1 MEKNEKTSYDTSN
14 YHGGLSWERLYIR
27 EKRMMDSIVR
37 EATEY
42 FVEEIR
48 KSDIY
53 KEYNLQKEKLKKQP
67 ELFAKVGE
75 FRQKNLALQESAQGD
90 DLFEKLDAFEEEY
103 EEFRANP
110 LVDDFL
116 RAELAFC
123 RMIQEVNVWITAEL
137 DFE

>member
-1 MEKNEKTSYDTSN
+1 M
-14 YHGGLSWERLYIR
+14 I
-27 EKRMMDSIVR
+27 DSIVR

-75 FRQKNLALQESAQGD
+75 FRQKNYALQTSAQDD
-90 DLFEKLDAFEEEY
+90 DLFEKLDAFEKEY
-103 EEFRANP
+103 EEFHANP

-137 DFE
+137 GFE

>member
-1 MEKNEKTSYDTSN
+1 ME
-14 YHGGLSWERLYIR
+14 G
-27 EKRMMDSIVR
+27 SISDNIVKD
-37 EATEY
+37 ATEH

-48 KSDIY
+48 KSNIY
-53 KEYNLQKEKLKKQP
+53 KEYNIQKEKIKRQP
-67 ELFAKVGE
+67 ELFEKVGE
-75 FRQKNLALQESAQGD
+75 FRQRNFALQASAEGD
-90 DLFEKLDAFEEEY
+90 ELLDKLEAFEKEY

-123 RMIQEVNVWITAEL
+123 RMMQRVNVYITAEL

>member
-1 MEKNEKTSYDTSN
+1 MIDGIVLEAME
-14 YHGGLSWERLYIR
+14 HFIG
-27 EKRMMDSIVR
+27 
-37 EATEY
+37 
-42 FVEEIR
+42 EIR

-53 KEYNLQKEKLKKQP
+53 NEYNFQKEKLKKQP
-67 ELFAKVGE
+67 ILFDKVAE
-75 FRQKNLALQESAQGD
+75 FRQRNFELQSSAQGD
-90 DLFEKLDAFEEEY
+90 DLLEKLDAFEKEF

-123 RMIQEVNVWITAEL
+123 RMMQEVNVRITAEL

>member
-1 MEKNEKTSYDTSN
+1 MEENEETSDDTSDH
-14 YHGGLSWERLYIR
+14 YGGLKGEDGMEGRIT
-27 EKRMMDSIVR
+27 DSIVR
-37 EATEY
+37 KATEH

-48 KSDIY
+48 RSDTY
-53 KEYNLQKEKLKKQP
+53 KEYNFQKEKIKKQP
-67 ELFAKVGE
+67 ELFKRVEE
-75 FRQKNLALQESAQGD
+75 FRQRNFALQSSSQGD
-90 DLFEKLDAFEEEY
+90 DLLDKLDAFEKEY

-123 RMIQEVNVWITAEL
+123 RMMQKVNVQITAEL

>member
-1 MEKNEKTSYDTSN
+1 MID
-14 YHGGLSWERLYIR
+14 G
-27 EKRMMDSIVR
+27 IVR
-37 EATEY
+37 EATAY

-53 KEYNLQKEKLKKQP
+53 KEYSLQKEKLKKQP
-67 ELFAKVGE
+67 ELFAQVGE
-75 FRQKNLALQESAQGD
+75 YRQKNFALQTSAQGD
-90 DLFEKLDAFEEEY
+90 DLLERLDAFEKEY

>member
-1 MEKNEKTSYDTSN
+1 MEKDETASDDTPD
-14 YHGGLSWERLYIR
+14 YHGSLKGEDSML
-27 EKRMMDSIVR
+27 DSIVQK
-37 EATEY
+37 ATDN

-48 KSDIY
+48 KSSVY
-53 KEYNLQKEKLKKQP
+53 REYNFQKEKLKKQP
-67 ELFAKVGE
+67 ELFASVVE
-75 FRQKNLALQESAQGD
+75 FRQRNFALQKETPAEELLD
-90 DLFEKLDAFEEEY
+90 KLDDFEREY

-123 RMIQEVNVWITAEL
+123 RMMQEVNVLITAEL

>member
-1 MEKNEKTSYDTSN
+1 M
-14 YHGGLSWERLYIR
+14 I
-27 EKRMMDSIVR
+27 DSTVR

-67 ELFAKVGE
+67 ELFAEVAE
-75 FRQKNLALQESAQGD
+75 FRQKNFALQNSAQGD
-90 DLFEKLDAFEEEY
+90 DLFEKLDAFEKEY
-103 EEFRANP
+103 EDFRANP

>member
-1 MEKNEKTSYDTSN
+1 
-14 YHGGLSWERLYIR
+14 
-27 EKRMMDSIVR
+27 MDSIVK
-37 EATEY
+37 EATAY

-75 FRQKNLALQESAQGD
+75 FRQKNFALQTSTQGD
-90 DLFEKLDAFEEEY
+90 ELFERLDAFEKEY

>member
-1 MEKNEKTSYDTSN
+1 
-14 YHGGLSWERLYIR
+14 
-27 EKRMMDSIVR
+27 MDSIVKK
-37 EATEY
+37 ATDY
-42 FVEEIR
+42 FVGEIR

-53 KEYNLQKEKLKKQP
+53 KEYHLQKEKLKKQP
-67 ELFAKVGE
+67 DLFASVKE
-75 FRQKNLALQESAQGD
+75 YRQKNFDLQANAQGD
-90 DLFEKLDAFEEEY
+90 DLFEKLDAFEKEY

-123 RMIQEVNVWITAEL
+123 RMIQEVNVWITAQL

>member
-1 MEKNEKTSYDTSN
+1 MEGSITDE
-14 YHGGLSWERLYIR
+14 
-27 EKRMMDSIVR
+27 IVR
-37 EATEY
+37 KATER

-48 KSDIY
+48 KSHIY
-53 KEYNLQKEKLKKQP
+53 QEYNIQKEKIKRQP
-67 ELFAKVGE
+67 ELFKRVGE
-75 FRQKNLALQESAQGD
+75 FRQRNFALQSSAQGD
-90 DLFEKLDAFEEEY
+90 ELLEKLDAFEKEF

-123 RMIQEVNVWITAEL
+123 RMMQKVNVQITAEL

>member
-1 MEKNEKTSYDTSN
+1 MEGSIT
-14 YHGGLSWERLYIR
+14 
-27 EKRMMDSIVR
+27 DSIVKQ
-37 EATEY
+37 ATEH

-53 KEYNLQKEKLKKQP
+53 KEYTIQKEKIKRQP
-67 ELFAKVGE
+67 ALFEKVGE
-75 FRQKNLALQESAQGD
+75 FRQRNLALQSSAEGE
-90 DLFEKLDAFEEEY
+90 DLLDKLDAFEKEY

-110 LVDDFL
+110 IVDDFL

-123 RMIQEVNVWITAEL
+123 RMMQRVNVYITAEL

>member
-1 MEKNEKTSYDTSN
+1 
-14 YHGGLSWERLYIR
+14 
-27 EKRMMDSIVR
+27 MDSIVKK
-37 EATEY
+37 ATER

-53 KEYNLQKEKLKKQP
+53 KEYNIQKEKLKKQP
-67 ELFAKVGE
+67 ELFERVKE
-75 FRQKNLALQESAQGD
+75 FRQRNFALQSSGQGD
-90 DLFEKLDAFEEEY
+90 DLLERVEAFEQEY
-103 EEFRANP
+103 EKFRENP

-123 RMIQEVNVWITAEL
+123 RMMQDVNVWITAEL

>member
-1 MEKNEKTSYDTSN
+1 
-14 YHGGLSWERLYIR
+14 
-27 EKRMMDSIVR
+27 MMDRMVKQ
-37 EATEY
+37 ATDY

-67 ELFAKVGE
+67 DLFARVAE
-75 FRQKNLALQESAQGD
+75 YRQKNFDLQANAQGD
-90 DLFEKLDAFEEEY
+90 DLFERLDAFEKEY

-123 RMIQEVNVWITAEL
+123 RMIQEVNVWITAQL